1 MAGHRP
7 SPPAPFPDQPKE
19 EVYQHYIIVTDKA
32 VSILEDSFKAEGLD
46 PKTTF
51 VRVGAKPGGC
61 SGWSFLIET
70 TENKESRD
78 DAYWFGNIKFIIDNP
93 QLQTVIGS
101 IEVDY
106 RDDNLVEQGFIF
118 KRMGT
123 GQLCG
128 CGESFTPLGSNKALG
143 WDV

>member
-7 SPPAPFPDQPKE
+7 SPPAPFPEWPKE
-19 EVYQHYIIVTDKA
+19 EGFQHHIEVTDKA
-32 VSILEDSFKAEGLD
+32 ASILEDSFKAEGLN

-128 CGESFTPLGSNKALG
+128 CGESFTPLGSNQALG
-143 WDV
+143 WK